1 MEFLNTKIYQ
11 NNNAISGYVEQN
23 SPCCAAAVVS
33 GCLNSLA
40 EINNLNPLAVK
51 NQEVLD
57 LYASIFYQRI
67 YKYEKS
73 FKNFDKLFNL
83 IDDYLEDKLTKD
95 KKGLCKKIDLLIYQK
110 IRKID
115 KSIENNWINLRK
127 FYLRND
133 YPDNSLLSIGKYL
146 FIQDKRCLSNFRNLV
161 TNIRRYKLLTKER
174 PSTAPIG
181 NWGILKVINIIGQQ
195 LDIED
200 FLRSKTLLNLSDLNY
215 PGLAWK
221 RIKET
226 FLSPKTILIFHLK
239 NHYSLIYSLKEVYD
253 EDNNLKDCLLLIS
266 KKGQSPKNWVN
277 LDFVIDTIKG
287 WKGYNIIAVNST
299 VNIQDKILN
308 RDTT

>member
-1 MEFLNTKIYQ
+1 
-11 NNNAISGYVEQN
+11 
-23 SPCCAAAVVS
+23 
-33 GCLNSLA
+33 
-40 EINNLNPLAVK
+40 
-51 NQEVLD
+51 
-57 LYASIFYQRI
+57 
-67 YKYEKS
+67 
-73 FKNFDKLFNL
+73 
-83 IDDYLEDKLTKD
+83 
-95 KKGLCKKIDLLIYQK
+95 
-110 IRKID
+110 
-115 KSIENNWINLRK
+115 
-127 FYLRND
+127 
-133 YPDNSLLSIGKYL
+133 
-146 FIQDKRCLSNFRNLV
+146 
-161 TNIRRYKLLTKER
+161 
-174 PSTAPIG
+174 
-181 NWGILKVINIIGQQ
+181 ILKVINIIGQQ

>member
-11 NNNAISGYVEQN
+11 NNHVINGYVEQN

-40 EINNLNPLAVK
+40 EINNLNPLAIK

-57 LYASIFYQRI
+57 QYASIFYQRI
-67 YKYEKS
+67 YKYENT
-73 FKNFDKLFNL
+73 FKKFNKLFIL

-95 KKGLCKKIDLLIYQK
+95 KKVLCKKIDLLIYSE

-115 KSIENNWINLRK
+115 KSIQNNWINLRK

-133 YPDNSLLSIGKYL
+133 CSDNTLLSIGKYL
-146 FIQDKRCLSNFRNLV
+146 FIQDKRCIPKFRNLV

-181 NWGILKVINIIGQQ
+181 NWGILKVIKIISQN
-195 LDIED
+195 LNMENN
-200 FLRSKTLLNLSDLNY
+200 LKSKKLLNLSDLNY
-215 PGLAWK
+215 QELLWK
-221 RIKET
+221 KIKDT
-226 FLSPKTILIFHLK
+226 FLFPKTVLIFHLK

-253 EDNNLKDCLLLIS
+253 SDNNLKDCLLLIS
-266 KKGQSPKNWVN
+266 KKGQSPKDWVN
-277 LDFVIDTIKG
+277 LDFVIDTLKG
-287 WKGYNIIAVNST
+287 WKGYNIIAVSSET
-299 VNIQDKILN
+299 NIQDKILN
-308 RDTT
+308 RNTI